1 MADLF
6 KKCEIS
12 STDNVKRNEKNER
25 FFSGLTGENLALI
38 EMEKKGFS
46 LVKNR
51 YKTRYGEID
60 LIVED
65 INKKLLVFVEVKR
78 RKAIYD
84 YENVISKNQW
94 NRIYN
99 SAEIFLLENE
109 EKYKDYNI
117 RYDAFICFNNTSN
130 TIHIENVLQIDN

>member
-1 MADLF
+1 MIED
-6 KKCEIS
+6 KNNNHS
-12 STDNVKRNEKNER
+12 SIKDNSRYK
-25 FFSGLTGENLALI
+25 SGLLGEKIALK
-38 EMEKKGFS
+38 EMEKLGFEF
-46 LVKNR
+46 VCFR
-51 YKTRYGEID
+51 YKTKEGEID

-65 INKKLLVFVEVKR
+65 KKQKLLVFVEVKR